1 MASKRWKESVR
12 LLIEH
17 GANVAVTDSD
27 GGTALHH
34 CILSG
39 WKSPVI
45 AETESIVDLDYVD
58 AVG

>member
-1 MASKRWKESVR
+1 VASKRWKESVR

-17 GANVAVTDSD
+17 SAVTDSD

-45 AETESIVDLDYVD
+45 AEAESIVDLDYVD

>member
-1 MASKRWKESVR
+1 
-12 LLIEH
+12 LIEH